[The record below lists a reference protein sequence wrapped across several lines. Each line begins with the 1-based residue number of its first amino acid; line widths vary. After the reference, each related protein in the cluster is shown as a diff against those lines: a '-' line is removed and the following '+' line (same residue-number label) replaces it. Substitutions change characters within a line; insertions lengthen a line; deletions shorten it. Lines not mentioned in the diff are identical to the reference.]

1 MSFQCLFFL
10 LFVHQLDISCAFD
23 TANDQF
29 RLSATKICVLA
40 TLIILKQRQRDRE
53 NIFPPSFTTPLL
65 IFHTFSTATKVKWG
79 RIDMIITTITLN
91 KCCSKN
97 IYNTFSANID
107 SNAFYLCLFMC
118 LCMYVF
124 QSLSILPYVLCIK
137 KQFD

>member
-1 MSFQCLFFL
+1 
-10 LFVHQLDISCAFD
+10 
-23 TANDQF
+23 
-29 RLSATKICVLA
+29 
-40 TLIILKQRQRDRE
+40 
-53 NIFPPSFTTPLL
+53 
-65 IFHTFSTATKVKWG
+65 
-79 RIDMIITTITLN
+79 MIITTITLN